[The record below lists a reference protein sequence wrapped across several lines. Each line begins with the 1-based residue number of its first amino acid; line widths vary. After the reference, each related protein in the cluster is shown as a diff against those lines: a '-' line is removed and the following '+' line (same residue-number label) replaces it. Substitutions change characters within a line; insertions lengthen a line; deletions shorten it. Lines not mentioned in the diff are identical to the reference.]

1 MLTREQFFQAGAQ
14 FRPLLAREREMAAQI
29 QEGYR
34 PDCLATALS
43 ADQAVGHLV
52 FAGDGATGLG
62 ATDIHGDT
70 LLPPGGRCNRVP

>member
-43 ADQAVGHLV
+43 ADQAVAHLG
-52 FAGDGATGLG
+52 FAGGGATGLG
-62 ATDIHGDT
+62 ATDIHADT
-70 LLPPGGRCNRVP
+70 LLRPGGRCNRV